1 MSSSRF
7 YITTAIP
14 YVNGDP
20 HVGFALECVQADV
33 LARHRRL
40 RGDDVRFLTGT
51 DENSLKNVEAAA
63 AAGVPIAAFV
73 DAKAA
78 RYAALRESLDLST
91 DDFIRTSVDP
101 RHRPGVERLWRA
113 CAAGGDLY
121 QRDYDGLYCLGCE
134 SFVTD
139 NELVDGL
146 CAEHGRPPEHVVE
159 RNWFFAL
166 SRYEDRLLELLDS
179 GRLRIEPEHR
189 RNELLGFVRGG
200 LADFS
205 VSRPRERA
213 RGWGIGVP
221 DDPSQVVY
229 VWFDA
234 LGNYVSALDYGGD
247 GADHR
252 TWWRES
258 DERVHVVGK
267 GITRFHAVYW
277 PALLL
282 SAGEP
287 LPTSILVH
295 DYLTANGRK
304 LSKSAGPALDPLR
317 LCARYGSDALRWWFV
332 RDVVRSGDTDVRE
345 ELVAARANELAGG
358 LGNLV
363 NRTIA
368 LVQRFRPQGVG
379 AVALQAPDAAPLRG
393 AIARLPGAIDD
404 ALGRFD
410 LRTAAAALWQLVDEA
425 NRFVAV
431 ARPWELAKAEP
442 ADAAAGAAL
451 DEALSLLLA
460 ACDTLA
466 RELAPFLPAAAA
478 RIERALADGD
488 QELGRRLF
496 ARVQHVEAR

>member
-1 MSSSRF
+1 
-7 YITTAIP
+7 
-14 YVNGDP
+14 
-20 HVGFALECVQADV
+20 
-33 LARHRRL
+33 
-40 RGDDVRFLTGT
+40 
-51 DENSLKNVEAAA
+51 
-63 AAGVPIAAFV
+63 VPIAQSV

-78 RYAALRESLDLST
+78 RYAALRGALDLST

-121 QRDYDGLYCLGCE
+121 QRDYDGLYCAGCE

-139 NELVDGL
+139 DELDDGR

-159 RNWFFAL
+159 RNWFLAL
-166 SRYEDRLLELLDS
+166 CYEHRLLELLES

-189 RNELLGFVRGG
+189 RNEVLGFVRGG

-221 DDPSQVVY
+221 DDRSQVVY

-234 LGNYVSALDYGGD
+234 LGNYVTALDYAGA

-252 TWWRES
+252 TWWHES

-282 SAGEP
+282 SAGEA

-304 LSKSAGPALDPLR
+304 LSKSAGTALDPAQ

-332 RDVVRSGDTDVRE
+332 RDVVRSGDTDFRE

-368 LVQRFRPQGVG
+368 LVQRFRPQD
-379 AVALQAPDAAPLRG
+379 VATVAPRAPEAAALRG
-393 AIARLPGAIDD
+393 AIARLPDEIDG

-410 LRTAAAALWQLVDEA
+410 LRTAGAALWQLVDEA
-425 NRFVAV
+425 NRFVSV

-442 ADAAAGAAL
+442 ADAGVRDA
-451 DEALSLLLA
+451 S
-460 ACDTLA
+460 T
-466 RELAPFLPAAAA
+466 RS
-478 RIERALADGD
+478 
-488 QELGRRLF
+488 
-496 ARVQHVEAR
+496 

>member
-7 YITTAIP
+7 YITTATP

-40 RGDDVRFLTGT
+40 PGDDVRFLTGT

-113 CAAGGDLY
+113 CAASGDLY

-139 NELVDGL
+139 DELVDGL

-166 SRYEDRLLELLDS
+166 SRYEDRLLELLES

-189 RNELLGFVRGG
+189 RNEVLGFVRGG

-221 DDPSQVVY
+221 DDLSQVVY

-234 LGNYVSALDYGGD
+234 LGNYVTALDFGGD

-252 TWWRES
+252 TWWRGS

-277 PALLL
+277 PAVLL

-295 DYLTANGRK
+295 DY
-304 LSKSAGPALDPLR
+304 
-317 LCARYGSDALRWWFV
+317 
-332 RDVVRSGDTDVRE
+332 
-345 ELVAARANELAGG
+345 
-358 LGNLV
+358 
-363 NRTIA
+363 
-368 LVQRFRPQGVG
+368 
-379 AVALQAPDAAPLRG
+379 
-393 AIARLPGAIDD
+393 
-404 ALGRFD
+404 
-410 LRTAAAALWQLVDEA
+410 
-425 NRFVAV
+425 
-431 ARPWELAKAEP
+431 
-442 ADAAAGAAL
+442 
-451 DEALSLLLA
+451 
-460 ACDTLA
+460 
-466 RELAPFLPAAAA
+466 
-478 RIERALADGD
+478 
-488 QELGRRLF
+488 
-496 ARVQHVEAR
+496 

>member
-1 MSSSRF
+1 
-7 YITTAIP
+7 
-14 YVNGDP
+14 
-20 HVGFALECVQADV
+20 
-33 LARHRRL
+33 
-40 RGDDVRFLTGT
+40 
-51 DENSLKNVEAAA
+51 
-63 AAGVPIAAFV
+63 VPIAAFV

-78 RYAALRESLDLST
+78 RYAAPRESLDLST
-91 DDFIRTSVDP
+91 DDFIRTSIDP

-134 SFVTD
+134 SFVSD
-139 NELVDGL
+139 DELVDGF

-166 SRYEDRLLELLDS
+166 SRYEDRLLELLES
-179 GRLRIEPEHR
+179 GWLRIEPEHR
-189 RNELLGFVRGG
+189 RNEVLGFVRGG

-221 DDPSQVVY
+221 DDLSQVVY

-234 LGNYVSALDYGGD
+234 LGNYVTALDYGGD

-252 TWWRES
+252 TWWRGS

-277 PALLL
+277 PAVLL

-332 RDVVRSGDTDVRE
+332 RDIVRSGDTDVRE

-358 LGNLV
+358 WA
-363 NRTIA
+363 TSST
-368 LVQRFRPQGVG
+368 
-379 AVALQAPDAAPLRG
+379 
-393 AIARLPGAIDD
+393 ARSRSSSAS
-404 ALGRFD
+404 AR
-410 LRTAAAALWQLVDEA
+410 RAW
-425 NRFVAV
+425 
-431 ARPWELAKAEP
+431 ARPRHARRRRRRCGARSRGCRARSTTRSGALTCARPPARCGSSSIENPYAEQY
-442 ADAAAGAAL
+442 AMYAHERTRGCRAARRGRPRR
-451 DEALSLLLA
+451 ALSDRDYVVGDRPHGHGSSVRA
-460 ACDTLA
+460 RRVTGNDTL
-466 RELAPFLPAAAA
+466 
-478 RIERALADGD
+478 
-488 QELGRRLF
+488 
-496 ARVQHVEAR
+496 